1 MPFIKKSLSSLAKIK
16 SKNLPV
22 IKLLGARPLKS
33 FILLVQKKIH
43 NVIYILYIKL
53 KDFFFFR
60 FSLVL
65 SRFLLILF
73 SLNVLN
79 FYIVETIPF
88 FIQTVDCVG
97 LKNFQVPEYNLYF
110 KNARFIANTLLKE
123 KIFLPTSEV
132 FPLLRAWESNLNLN
146 DPDIFVWKLET
157 PEEYSAKKLSGVG
170 AHGDLAVVQYTGNSY
185 VTLGF
190 IEQKLHPYIYPY
202 SKEALGMLD
211 RRYPF
216 VSIEYLSKKLFY
228 EHQALLLLE
237 NPHIKTDSTSSLVV
251 QQSLANIYSCN
262 QLIVPK
268 PSPALLDPTGL
279 PIKNSSKVED
289 DLGLGSINFPPETS
303 VQKSSIV
310 EIVHES
316 RVIKVDISKC
326 EKTINYYTEITK
338 ETFNK
343 MENHPAAKI
352 DSKYHYKGIY
362 KHFLEEALSGK
373 NAPNKTIQKESSALL
388 KEFRYGENPT
398 MLDYSINNG

>member
-1 MPFIKKSLSSLAKIK
+1 MPFIKKSLSLLAKIK
-16 SKNLPV
+16 SKNLPST
-22 IKLLGARPLKS
+22 ILLGARSLKNL
-33 FILLVQKKIH
+33 ILLVQKQVH
-43 NVIYILYIKL
+43 NIIYISYIKL

-65 SRFLLILF
+65 SRLLLILF

-97 LKNFQVPEYNLYF
+97 LKNFQVPEHHLYF
-110 KNARFIANTLLKE
+110 KNAKFIFNHLLKE

-146 DPDIFVWKLET
+146 NPDIFVWKLET
-157 PEEYSAKKLSGVG
+157 PGEYHGKKLNGVG
-170 AHGDLAVVQYTGNSY
+170 SHGDLAIVQYMGNSY

-202 SKEALGMLD
+202 SKEALGVLD
-211 RRYPF
+211 KRYSF
-216 VSIEYLSKKLFY
+216 VSIEYLSQKLF
-228 EHQALLLLE
+228 HNHLALLLLE
-237 NPHIKTDSTSSLVV
+237 NEHVKINETSSQVKNYFG
-251 QQSLANIYSCN
+251 NIYSCD
-262 QLIVPK
+262 QLTVIN
-268 PSPALLDPTGL
+268 PSPVLLDPTGL
-279 PIKNSSKVED
+279 PIKGSDNVED
-289 DLGLGSINFPPETS
+289 DLGFDSMDFSPETS

-316 RVIKVDISKC
+316 RVIEVDISKC
-326 EKTINYYTEITK
+326 QKTTNHYTEVTK
-338 ETFNK
+338 EIFNK
-343 MENHPAAKI
+343 MENHPAANF
-352 DSKYHYKGIY
+352 DSNYHYKGIY
-362 KHFLEEALSGK
+362 KHFAEEALSGK